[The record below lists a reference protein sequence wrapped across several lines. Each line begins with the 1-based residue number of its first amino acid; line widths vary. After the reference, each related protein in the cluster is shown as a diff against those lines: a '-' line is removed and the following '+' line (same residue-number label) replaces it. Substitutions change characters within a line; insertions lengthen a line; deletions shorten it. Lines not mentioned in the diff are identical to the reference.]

1 MELMEY
7 LTPLRKWWWL
17 ILASTLVAAGSSF
30 LAGRN
35 EPVLYQSRT
44 TLMIGRAIDDP
55 NPTTNVF
62 WLSQQLAQTYADIAR
77 RQPVRNATMDALGL
91 TWLPQY
97 TSRAVPNSQLLE
109 ITVTDSVPERAQ
121 AVANELAR
129 QLILQSPTSSQQE
142 QGDRQQFI
150 DQQLDDLE
158 ANIKETQAEIRARQD
173 EIGQMFSARQ
183 IADTQAQ
190 IASLQAKLATL
201 QSNYAGLLANTQR
214 GAINTL
220 GVIEAAGLPRTPVG
234 AGQLSNILLA
244 AAIGFVLA
252 AGAAYLMEYLDDTIK
267 TPDDIDCLVE
277 LPVLAGIARIKPDKG
292 QSQLVALEQPR
303 SPIAEAFRVL
313 RTGIDFS
320 LIDSPDG
327 ATLLVTSA
335 TPSEGKSVTA
345 ANLAIVMAQAG
356 HKTLLV
362 DTDLRRPVQHKLFKL
377 ANSYGLTSL
386 LLNYNAN
393 ASAAELGA
401 LLAEMVPAS
410 PLPELHVLTS
420 GPLPP
425 NPSELL
431 GSARMKALLA
441 ALAGQYDFI
450 VFDSPPTLAVTD
462 AVVLSRLVSSVL
474 VVVEANRTR
483 RGQLKQLVQRLKEA
497 KAHLIGASLNRLS
510 PGSEGYGYYYYYR
523 TNYYNAEPAVS
534 ENGHR
539 ATVNGQQSTANSQ
552 QLTVNS
558 QRLTINLEPSTLFR
572 STIDVRHVT
581 PPRHHGA
588 GGPLPGAGR

>member
-1 MELMEY
+1 MELFEY

-30 LAGRN
+30 LATRN
-35 EPVLYQSRT
+35 EPPQYQSRT
-44 TLMIGRAIDDP
+44 TLMIGRALDDP

-62 WLSQQLAQTYADIAR
+62 WLSQQLAQTYADMAR

-91 TWLPQY
+91 TWLPPY

-129 QLILQSPTSSQQE
+129 QLILQSPTVSAQG

-150 DQQLDDLE
+150 SEQLDELE

-183 IADTQAQ
+183 IADAQAQ
-190 IASLQAKLATL
+190 ITAMQAKLTTL
-201 QSNYAGLLANTQR
+201 QGNYAGLLANTQR

-220 GVIEAAGLPRTPVG
+220 AVIEPAGLPRTPVG

-252 AGAAYLMEYLDDTIK
+252 AGAAYLMEYLDDTVK
-267 TPDDIDCLVE
+267 TPDDISHLVK
-277 LPVLAGIARIKPDKG
+277 LPVLAGIARIKAEKDRTK
-292 QSQLVALEQPR
+292 LVTIEQPR

-320 LIDSPDG
+320 LIDSPQG

-345 ANLAIVMAQAG
+345 ANLAVVMAQAG
-356 HKTLLV
+356 HKTLLI
-362 DTDLRRPVQHKLFKL
+362 DADLRRPVQHKLFEL
-377 ANSYGLTSL
+377 SNSHGLTSL
-386 LLNYNAN
+386 LLNYNPN
-393 ASAAELGA
+393 GTAAELGR
-401 LLAEMVPAS
+401 LLIEMAPSPVPQ
-410 PLPELHVLTS
+410 LQVLAT

-431 GSARMKALLA
+431 GSARMRALLA
-441 ALAGQYDFI
+441 ALAAQYNFI
-450 VFDSPPTLAVTD
+450 VLDSPPTLAVTD
-462 AVVLSRLVSSVL
+462 AVVLSRQVSSVL

-483 RGQLKQLVQRLKEA
+483 RAQLKQVVQRLREA
-497 KAHLIGASLNRLS
+497 KANVIGASLNRLA
-510 PGSEGYGYYYYYR
+510 PGSEGYGYYYYYGHD
-523 TNYYNAEPAVS
+523 YYAAPVVS
-534 ENGHR
+534 ENGHHVD
-539 ATVNGQQSTANSQ
+539 VNGQLAGSGEK
-552 QLTVNS
+552 
-558 QRLTINLEPSTLFR
+558 LEVKSEK
-572 STIDVRHVT
+572 
-581 PPRHHGA
+581 
-588 GGPLPGAGR
+588 

>member
-190 IASLQAKLATL
+190 IASLQAKLTTL

-267 TPDDIDCLVE
+267 TPDDIDRLVE
-277 LPVLAGIARIKPDKG
+277 LPVLAGIARIKAEKDRGK
-292 QSQLVALEQPR
+292 LVALEQPR

-320 LIDSPDG
+320 LIDTPEG
-327 ATLLVTSA
+327 ASLLVTSA

-356 HKTLLV
+356 HKTLLL
-362 DTDLRRPVQHKLFKL
+362 DADLRRPMQHTLFEL
-377 ANSYGLTSL
+377 PNGRGLTSL
-386 LLNYNAN
+386 LLNYNPN
-393 ASAAELGA
+393 TTAAELA
-401 LLAEMVPAS
+401 ELLAEMDMAPVS
-410 PLPELHVLTS
+410 LPELHVLTS

-441 ALAGQYDFI
+441 ALAAQYDFI
-450 VFDSPPTLAVTD
+450 VLDSPPSLAVTD
-462 AVVLSRLVSSVL
+462 AVVLSRQVSSVL
-474 VVVEANRTR
+474 LVVEANRTR
-483 RGQLKQLVQRLKEA
+483 RGQLKQVVQRLKEA
-497 KAHLIGASLNRLS
+497 KAHLIGVSLNRLS

-523 TNYYNAEPAVS
+523 HDYYAASPAVS
-534 ENGHR
+534 ENGHK
-539 ATVNGQQSTANSQ
+539 AIVNGQELTVNSQQSTAN
-552 QLTVNS
+552 
-558 QRLTINLEPSTLFR
+558 
-572 STIDVRHVT
+572 D
-581 PPRHHGA
+581 
-588 GGPLPGAGR
+588 